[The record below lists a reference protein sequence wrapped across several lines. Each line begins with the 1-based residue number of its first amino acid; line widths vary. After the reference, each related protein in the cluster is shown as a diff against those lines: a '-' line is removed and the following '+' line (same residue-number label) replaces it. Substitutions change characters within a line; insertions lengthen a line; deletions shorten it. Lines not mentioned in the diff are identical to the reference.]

1 MGGATQAGRAE
12 GETQACVHGF
22 VGRRRTLGMARRC
35 GRTWDS
41 VGVGRRG
48 SSGNQMC
55 AEKKGWTQWGTP
67 VFSLLRS
74 RGRDSVTS
82 RPSWATQQEFVSKH
96 KTNPNS
102 TPQNTEQTTKTR
114 AGSVAEH
121 CRGLGS
127 RKGVC
132 WGAGVR
138 SNREDE
144 VMVPGE

>member
-12 GETQACVHGF
+12 GETQVCVHGF
-22 VGRRRTLGMARRC
+22 VDRRRTLGMARHC

-41 VGVGRRG
+41 VGEGRRG

-55 AEKKGWTQWGTP
+55 AEKRGWTQWGTH

-96 KTNPNS
+96 KTKQYSSKHRTDDKN
-102 TPQNTEQTTKTR
+102 KGWIRGR
-114 AGSVAEH
+114 ALSWS
-121 CRGLGS
+121 GL
-127 RKGVC
+127 
-132 WGAGVR
+132 R
-138 SNREDE
+138 SNRKDE